1 LAVIGSS
8 DIVKIGNKLTR
19 GRHYEWGTVSVEN
32 ESHCDFLKLKE
43 MLLSTNM
50 LDLIELTHTKHYQLY
65 RANRLNEIGF
75 RDDDD
80 LESDHLS
87 SATTTTTTTTTTT
100 INGNQSTSSLST
112 KSSNSI
118 QSQNQ
123 TVRPKTIQDV
133 YNMKRVDLNEEIQ
146 RREIEIKEEF
156 VKKVKEK
163 EHELREAEKEVY
175 SKLNF

>member
-1 LAVIGSS
+1 VIGSS

-75 RDDDD
+75 RDEDD
-80 LESDHLS
+80 LENDYVP
-87 SATTTTTTTTTTT
+87 TN
-100 INGNQSTSSLST
+100 NGNQSTSSLST
-112 KSSNSI
+112 KSSNSL
-118 QSQNQ
+118 QSHTQI
-123 TVRPKTIQDV
+123 TRPKTIQDV
-133 YNMKRVDLNEEIQ
+133 YNMKRADLNEEIQ

-163 EHELREAEKEVY
+163 EHELREAEKEVCEV
-175 SKLNF
+175 FDRF